1 MRYFA
6 TRYSASSKVWELR
19 KERVDGGD
27 WTIFGWSGTNKTSWV
42 RRHGMTCRARERE
55 RKARKTRKG
64 HQRHRETW
72 EIGLCLDICCFST
85 PHSLITKAWI
95 CAMQLLS
102 T

>member
-19 KERVDGGD
+19 KERVYGGD

-55 RKARKTRKG
+55 KEGKERATRDTVRRGKLG
-64 HQRHRETW
+64 SAWT
-72 EIGLCLDICCFST
+72 FAVSSNPT
-85 PHSLITKAWI
+85 LINYQAWI
-95 CAMQLLS
+95 CAVQVALNQ
-102 T
+102 